1 MKPNWASRPYYI
13 KLACIFICL
22 LALGY
27 IAVAGKRILSPLI
40 FACLFSILLLPI
52 AKFFEYRC
60 RFRRNMA
67 ALTAV
72 LLLVLSLGSLF
83 FFLGAQISRLVG
95 DWPMFKEQLGNA
107 GAGVQEWVSQKF
119 NVDVQK
125 QANYVHKAT
134 AKVLDSGTVVAG
146 ATLYSVSSILLFLS
160 FTLVY
165 TFFFLWYRGLIMKFL
180 GRVFLEKN
188 NDLVS
193 DIVEEIQFI
202 IRKYITGILIEMTIV
217 SASIS
222 IIFSVLGIKYA
233 VLLGLITGL
242 FNIIPYIGMLTAMI
256 ISAMISFATTAAT
269 TKVIWIVGILFGVH
283 VIDYNILLPL
293 IVGSKV
299 KINAM
304 ITLFGIIVGELLWGI
319 AGMFLSIPVIAVT
332 KIIFDRV
339 EPLKPWGY
347 LMGEETP
354 AKPKL
359 FKNRKTNA
367 PSLEEKIE
375 QGNTQDLQKIPHE

>member
-1 MKPNWASRPYYI
+1 
-13 KLACIFICL
+13 
-22 LALGY
+22 
-27 IAVAGKRILSPLI
+27 
-40 FACLFSILLLPI
+40 
-52 AKFFEYRC
+52 
-60 RFRRNMA
+60 MA
-67 ALTAV
+67 ALSSV
-72 LLLVLSLGSLF
+72 LLLITFLGGIF
-83 FFLGAQISRLVG
+83 YFLGAQISRLVG
-95 DWPMFKEQLGNA
+95 DWPMFREQLTNA
-107 GAGVQEWVSQKF
+107 GTGLQEWVSQKF

-125 QANYVHKAT
+125 QASYVHKAT

-146 ATLYSVSSILLFLS
+146 ATLYSVSSMLLFLS

-180 GRVFLEKN
+180 IRAFLEKN
-188 NDLVS
+188 NELVN
-193 DIVEEIQFI
+193 DIVEEVQLI

-217 SASIS
+217 SSAVS
-222 IIFSVLGIKYA
+222 IIFSLLGIKYA

-256 ISAMISFATTAAT
+256 ISAMITFAVTAAT
-269 TKVIWIVGILFGVH
+269 TKVIWIIAVMFGVH

-332 KIIFDRV
+332 KIIFDRI
-339 EPLKPWGY
+339 EALKPWGY

-354 AKPKL
+354 TQTSLLPDKMQS
-359 FKNRKTNA
+359 A
-367 PSLEEKIE
+367 PSLEEKIDQE
-375 QGNTQDLQKIPHE
+375 AG